1 MVDGCLKVMFTA
13 ESNER
18 PSIGGPSGLLQHP
31 FLQPQG
37 ERAMQLFQAAALGNE
52 NMQDVVRQVLKTVD
66 DPIWKKEGSIDKIC
80 HVEISE
86 EYDG

>member
-13 ESNER
+13 ESNEATVYWRSQR
-18 PSIGGPSGLLQHP
+18 PSP

-52 NMQDVVRQVLKTVD
+52 NMQDVVRQVLETVD
-66 DPIWKKEGSIDKIC
+66 DPIWNKEGSVDRIC
-80 HVEISE
+80 RVEMAE
-86 EYDG
+86 ECEG

>member
-1 MVDGCLKVMFTA
+1 
-13 ESNER
+13 
-18 PSIGGPSGLLQHP
+18 
-31 FLQPQG
+31 
-37 ERAMQLFQAAALGNE
+37 MQLFQAAALGNE

-86 EYDG
+86 EYDGQELAKQCKSSNRVSIIVALEQLK